1 MTAPKIETLSAE
13 NAVTLEALVGQS
25 DTMERLRSVIQAVAP
40 YSSSVLITGPS
51 GTGKE
56 LIARAIHQLSPRSE
70 CRFIPVD
77 CASISGPLFAS
88 HMFGHLKDSFAGSF
102 TGASY
107 NAVGCFRAA
116 DGGTIFLDEIGEL
129 NLELQAMLLRV
140 LQERVVIPV
149 GSHDGAPV
157 DVRIV
162 AASNRDLQ
170 IEVAAGRF
178 REDLY
183 FRLNVV
189 SIETRALRERGEDVE
204 LLAEHILNRLAAENG
219 MPRKHLSEAA
229 QRQLHTYDW
238 PGNIRELENA
248 IERAIL
254 FSSGDEIDAHLLP
267 GSTCTEEEVAT
278 IGFEKAVAD
287 MATTN
292 REAAN
297 SASAQ
302 TIGLHYGDDGQ
313 WPTAAEVERHHIMRT
328 LEHASHNQSA
338 AARLLDIDRHQL
350 RRRMQEYGLMTPGQ
364 ARRGR
369 PLSSGTVQ
377 HKKAA

>member
-1 MTAPKIETLSAE
+1 MTALRIEPLSAE
-13 NAVTLEALVGQS
+13 NHATLDALVGQS
-25 DTMERLRSVIQAVAP
+25 EWMEQLRSVIQAVAP

-56 LIARAIHQLSPRSE
+56 LIARAIHHLSPRAA

-77 CASISGPLFAS
+77 CASITGPLFAS
-88 HMFGHLKDSFAGSF
+88 HMFGHLKGSF

-129 NLELQAMLLRV
+129 DLELQAKLLRV
-140 LQERVVIPV
+140 LQERVVTPV

-157 DVRIV
+157 DVRVI

-189 SIETRALRERGEDVE
+189 SVETRALRERGDDVE
-204 LLAEHILNRLAAENG
+204 LLAEHILERLAAENG
-219 MPRKHLSEAA
+219 MPLKHLSDAA
-229 QRQLHTYDW
+229 RRQLHTYDW

-254 FSSGDEIDAHLLP
+254 FSSGDEIDTHILP
-267 GSTCTEEEVAT
+267 GASAGEEEVAT
-278 IGFEKAVAD
+278 IGFAKAVAD
-287 MATTN
+287 M
-292 REAAN
+292 EAASSDN
-297 SASAQ
+297 TQ
-302 TIGLHYGDDGQ
+302 PFGVHDGDEAH
-313 WPTAAEVERHHIMRT
+313 WPTAAEVEKDHIVRT
-328 LEHASHNQSA
+328 LDFAAHNQSA

-369 PLSSGTVQ
+369 PATSSGNMPRR
-377 HKKAA
+377 KAA

>member
-1 MTAPKIETLSAE
+1 MTALKSDLITPDPT
-13 NAVTLEALVGQS
+13 VTLESLVGHCEWIEQ
-25 DTMERLRSVIQAVAP
+25 LRSVIQAVAP

-56 LIARAIHQLSPRSE
+56 LIARAIHQLSPRAR

-77 CASISGPLFAS
+77 CASITGPLFAS
-88 HMFGHLKDSFAGSF
+88 HMFGHLKGSF
-102 TGASY
+102 TGATY

-129 NLELQAMLLRV
+129 DLELQAKLLRV
-140 LQERVVIPV
+140 LQERVVTPV

-157 DVRIV
+157 DVRVI

-189 SIETRALRERGEDVE
+189 SVETRSLRERGEDIE
-204 LLAEHILNRLAAENG
+204 LLAEHILRRLAAENG
-219 MPRKHLSEAA
+219 MPLKHLSEGAR
-229 QRQLHTYDW
+229 RQLRVYDW

-254 FSSGDEIDAHLLP
+254 FSPGDAIDAQLLP
-267 GSTCTEEEVAT
+267 GASGEEEVAT

-287 MATTN
+287 MA
-292 REAAN
+292 AAN
-297 SASAQ
+297 GGSQ
-302 TIGLHYGDDGQ
+302 PTIAMHNADGIDSDGGR
-313 WPTAAEVERHHIMRT
+313 WPTAADVEREHIIRT
-328 LEHASHNQSA
+328 LDHARQNQSA

-350 RRRMQEYGLMTPGQ
+350 RRRMQEYGLMQPGQ

-369 PLSSGTVQ
+369 PALPTSIPR
-377 HKKAA
+377 KKAA

>member
-1 MTAPKIETLSAE
+1 MTAQRIEPLSAE
-13 NAVTLEALVGQS
+13 SAATLTALVGRS
-25 DTMERLRSVIQAVAP
+25 EWIERLRSVIQAVAP
-40 YSSSVLITGPS
+40 FPSSVLITGPS

-56 LIARAIHQLSPRSE
+56 LIARAIHHLSPRAE

-77 CASISGPLFAS
+77 CASITGPLFAS
-88 HMFGHLKDSFAGSF
+88 HMFGHLKGSF

-157 DVRIV
+157 DVRVI

-189 SIETRALRERGEDVE
+189 SIETRELRERGDDVE
-204 LLAEHILNRLAAENG
+204 LLAEHILDRLAAENG
-219 MPRKHLSEAA
+219 MPRKHLSDAA
-229 QRQLHTYDW
+229 RRQLHTYDW

-254 FSSGDEIDAHLLP
+254 FSPGDEIEAHLLP
-267 GSTCTEEEVAT
+267 GASAAEEEVAT

-287 MATTN
+287 M
-292 REAAN
+292 EAAG
-297 SASAQ
+297 ASIAQ
-302 TIGLHYGDDGQ
+302 TIGMHNADDAH
-313 WPTAAEVERHHIMRT
+313 WPTAAEVERDHIVRT
-328 LEHASHNQSA
+328 LDFAAHNQSA
-338 AARLLDIDRHQL
+338 AARLLGIDRHQL
-350 RRRMQEYGLMTPGQ
+350 RRRMREYGLMTPGQ

-369 PLSSGTVQ
+369 PLSSDTMPR
-377 HKKAA
+377 KKAA

>member
-1 MTAPKIETLSAE
+1 MTALKIEPLSAE
-13 NAVTLEALVGQS
+13 KASTLESLVGQS
-25 DTMERLRSVIQAVAP
+25 EWMEQLRSVIQAVAP

-56 LIARAIHQLSPRSE
+56 LVARAIHQLSPRAA

-77 CASISGPLFAS
+77 CASITGPLFAS
-88 HMFGHLKDSFAGSF
+88 HMFGHLKGSF

-129 NLELQAMLLRV
+129 DLELQAKLLRV
-140 LQERVVIPV
+140 LQERVVTPV

-157 DVRIV
+157 DVRVI

-170 IEVAAGRF
+170 IEVSAGRF

-189 SIETRALRERGEDVE
+189 SIETRALHERGDDVE
-204 LLAEHILNRLAAENG
+204 LLAVHILKRLAAENG
-219 MPRKHLSEAA
+219 MPLKHLSDAA
-229 QRQLHTYDW
+229 RRQLQTYDW

-254 FSSGDEIDAHLLP
+254 FSPGDEIDAHLLP
-267 GSTCTEEEVAT
+267 GVASAEEEVAT

-287 MATTN
+287 MA
-292 REAAN
+292 AAN
-297 SASAQ
+297 TGTVQ
-302 TIGLHYGDDGQ
+302 TIGVHKTEDGH
-313 WPTAAEVERHHIMRT
+313 WPTAAEVEKEHIVRT
-328 LEHASHNQSA
+328 LDFAAHNQSA

-350 RRRMQEYGLMTPGQ
+350 RRRMQEYDLMQPGLT
-364 ARRGR
+364 RRGR
-369 PLSSGTVQ
+369 PSSSSAIPR
-377 HKKAA
+377 KKAA

>member
-1 MTAPKIETLSAE
+1 
-13 NAVTLEALVGQS
+13 
-25 DTMERLRSVIQAVAP
+25 
-40 YSSSVLITGPS
+40 
-51 GTGKE
+51 
-56 LIARAIHQLSPRSE
+56 
-70 CRFIPVD
+70 
-77 CASISGPLFAS
+77 
-88 HMFGHLKDSFAGSF
+88 MFGHLKGSF

-149 GSHDGAPV
+149 GSHNGAPV
-157 DVRIV
+157 DVRVI

-189 SIETRALRERGEDVE
+189 SIETRALRERGDDVE
-204 LLAEHILNRLAAENG
+204 LLAEHILDRLTTENG

-229 QRQLHTYDW
+229 RRQLHTYEW

-254 FSSGDEIDAHLLP
+254 FSAGDAIDAHILP
-267 GSTCTEEEVAT
+267 GASVAEEEVAT
-278 IGFEKAVAD
+278 IGFAKAVAD
-287 MATTN
+287 M
-292 REAAN
+292 EAAN
-297 SASAQ
+297 SESAQ
-302 TIGLHYGDDGQ
+302 TIGLHFGDDGN
-313 WPTAAEVERHHIMRT
+313 WPTAAEVERHHIVRT
-328 LEHASHNQSA
+328 LEHAAQNQSA

-369 PLSSGTVQ
+369 PASSSNMPR
-377 HKKAA
+377 KKAA